1 MYVFDIRYVCLR
13 FPWVTGIK
21 TPFTTVINDYFSMY
35 LFFNSWFSIA
45 GRVWGNDISL
55 DQQEIKTFY
64 ISIRTEKSF
73 KFLDYS
79 DEETIKEAASVIAKH
94 TCIRFVERKDD
105 KDYIEFYEDSK

>member
-1 MYVFDIRYVCLR
+1 
-13 FPWVTGIK
+13 
-21 TPFTTVINDYFSMY
+21 MY

-55 DQQEIKTFY
+55 DQQELKIFY
-64 ISIRTEKSF
+64 ISIQTEKSF

-94 TCIRFVERKDD
+94 TCIRFVERKDE